1 MLYLDCTYDQPP
13 KVPFFVF
20 PANLDY
26 AMFRFIFGDT
36 DQTIM
41 TSDKLGKLMQGIDLA
56 VNVCFFL

>member
-20 PANLDY
+20 PAKLDY

-36 DQTIM
+36 DPL
-41 TSDKLGKLMQGIDLA
+41 TSDKLGKLMQGIDLS
-56 VNVCFFL
+56 VIVCFFL